1 MQRIYKFYALY
12 LQTEIYSMRQLLV
25 IISIFTFV
33 FFASCKKNT
42 TTSCGYTVSTVIAP
56 TSEQQALH
64 DSLTA
69 HGITATL
76 NSSGFYYNINA
87 AGSGPLATSL
97 CSTYSVFYR
106 GGFLNGQGFDSSK
119 TGVPVIFNL
128 GQVIPGWQ
136 KGLPL
141 VAKGGD
147 ITLYIPPS
155 LGYGS
160 TNVTDSS
167 GKVVIPAN
175 SNLVFRVV
183 VADLQP

>member
-1 MQRIYKFYALY
+1 MQRNYKFYALY
-12 LQTEIYSMRQLLV
+12 LQIEIYSMRQLFILSF
-25 IISIFTFV
+25 IALLFL
-33 FFASCKKNT
+33 ASCKKNT
-42 TTSCGYTVSTVIAP
+42 STSCGYTISTFVAP

-69 HGITATL
+69 HGINATL
-76 NSSGFYYNINA
+76 NPSGFYYNINA

-97 CSTYSVFYR
+97 CSTFSVFYR
-106 GGFLNGQGFDSSK
+106 GGFLNGQAFDSSK
-119 TGVPVIFNL
+119 NGVPVIFNL
-128 GQVIPGWQ
+128 GQVIEGWQ

-167 GKVVIPAN
+167 GNVVIPAN

>member
-1 MQRIYKFYALY
+1 MQRNYKFYALY
-12 LQTEIYSMRQLLV
+12 LQTENYSMRQLLF
-25 IISIFTFV
+25 ILSLITLLFL
-33 FFASCKKNT
+33 ASCKKNT
-42 TTSCGYTVSTVIAP
+42 TTSCGYTVSTFVAP

-69 HGITATL
+69 HGINATL
-76 NSSGFYYNINA
+76 NPSGFYYNINA

-97 CSTYSVFYR
+97 CSTFSVFYK
-106 GGFLNGQGFDSSK
+106 GEFLNGQVFDSSK
-119 TGVPVIFNL
+119 NGVPVIFNL
-128 GQVIPGWQ
+128 GQVIEGWQ

-141 VAKGGD
+141 VSKGGD

-160 TNVTDSS
+160 NNVTDSS
-167 GKVVIPAN
+167 GHVVIPAN

>member
-1 MQRIYKFYALY
+1 MQRNYKFYALY
-12 LQTEIYSMRQLLV
+12 LQTENYSMRQLLILSFIMLV
-25 IISIFTFV
+25 V
-33 FFASCKKNT
+33 FASCKKTPT
-42 TTSCGYTVSTVIAP
+42 TTCGYTVSTIIAP
-56 TSEQQALH
+56 ASEQQALG

-76 NSSGFYYNINA
+76 NPAGFYYNINA
-87 AGSGPLATSL
+87 AGSGPTATSL
-97 CSTYSVFYR
+97 CSGFSVFYR
-106 GGFLNGQGFDSSK
+106 GGFLNGSGFDSSK
-119 TGVPVIFNL
+119 SGVPVIFSL

-141 VAKGGD
+141 VSKGGD